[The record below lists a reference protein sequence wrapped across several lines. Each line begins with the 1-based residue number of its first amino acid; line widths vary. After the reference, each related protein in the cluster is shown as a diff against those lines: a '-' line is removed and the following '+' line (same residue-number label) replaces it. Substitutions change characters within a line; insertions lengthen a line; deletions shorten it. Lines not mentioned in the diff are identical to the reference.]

1 MMEKDLQFLNLAH
14 CIRNFSK
21 DPSTKV
27 GAIITD
33 TDNRVVS
40 MGYNGFPKG
49 IDDDERLNDRDKKLK
64 IIVHAEANAILFAN
78 KSLQDCTIYT
88 MPFMPC
94 SNCASLIIQ
103 SGIKRV
109 VSIENDSPKWGESF
123 ALAKELFLE
132 ANINLKLYS
141 IDQWIESGI
150 LHK

>member
-1 MMEKDLQFLNLAH
+1 MKDLQFLNLAH

-27 GAIITD
+27 GAIIVD
-33 TDNRVVS
+33 EDNRVVS

-49 IDDDERLNDRDKKLK
+49 VSDDHRLEDRDTKLK
-64 IIVHAEANAILFAN
+64 IIVHAEANAILFAS
-78 KSLQDCTIYT
+78 KSLKNCTIYT

-109 VSIENDSPKWGESF
+109 VSIENDDKKWADSF
-123 ALAKELFLE
+123 LLARNLFEE
-132 ANINLKLYS
+132 ANVELSLIT
-141 IDQWIESGI
+141 IDQWISSAI
-150 LHK
+150 LHKQ